1 MGIKATVVLLVGLVV
16 ASVDIAKAQQPKK
29 FPRIGVLGVQSASR
43 WADRTKAF
51 SQGLHELGYK
61 EGQNIIVEYQWA
73 QGDVGRL
80 PGLAAE
86 LVRLNVDIIF
96 VAGGSPA
103 VVAAKNATTTIP
115 IIFVAAFDPVG
126 SGLVASLARPGG
138 NITGL
143 SIGAPGLYGKR
154 LELLKEIVPRLSRV
168 GVLLNPTNP
177 GADVSLKESQTVAQ
191 TLDVQI
197 QSLEVR
203 SPKDIDSAFDAA
215 TKSRTTAV
223 SVMQHTPI
231 TTNPKRITELAAKL
245 RLPAIYADREWI
257 EAAGLMSYGP
267 SLTDLYR
274 RSAIHVDK
282 ILKGAKPADLPVEQ
296 PTKFEFI
303 INLKTAKQIGLTIP
317 QSVLFRADRVIK

>member
-1 MGIKATVVLLVGLVV
+1 MGIKTIVVLLVGLVV
-16 ASVDIAKAQQPKK
+16 ASVHIAEAQQPKK

-245 RLPAIYADREWI
+245 RLPAIYADRERI

-317 QSVLFRADRVIK
+317 QSVLFRTDKVIK

>member
-16 ASVDIAKAQQPKK
+16 ASVHIAEAQQPKK

-80 PGLAAE
+80 PGLATE

-115 IIFVAAFDPVG
+115 IIFVAAVDPVG

-168 GVLLNPTNP
+168 GVLFNPTNP

-215 TKSRTTAV
+215 TKSRITAV

-317 QSVLFRADRVIK
+317 QSVLFRADKVIK